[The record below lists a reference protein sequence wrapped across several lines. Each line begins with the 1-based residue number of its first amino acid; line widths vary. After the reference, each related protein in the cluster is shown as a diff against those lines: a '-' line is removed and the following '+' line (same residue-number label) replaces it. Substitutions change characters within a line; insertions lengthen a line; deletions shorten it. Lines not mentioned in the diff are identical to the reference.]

1 MGRANAEAGKGST
14 RLADQSDSH
23 RCRFAGSGTFPEPV
37 TVCGP
42 DKTTTPSREA
52 AYPRSV
58 PLNRLHTSDL
68 HTSDLILQ
76 YKARIDTKSLKD

>member
-37 TVCGP
+37 TVSGST
-42 DKTTTPSREA
+42 KTTVPSREA

-58 PLNRLHTSDL
+58 PLNRLQTSGL
-68 HTSDLILQ
+68 LTSDLILQ
-76 YKARIDTKSLKD
+76 YKARIDSESHKD